1 MQKQKRTPSEDEVR
15 LSPSVDRDTWKRLKR
30 LADDQNRSL
39 NDLLYEWITEKLR
52 SLDPPQTCSAG

>member
-52 SLDPPQTCSAG
+52 ELEGPKGCAA